1 MDCGSIHD
9 ILLRFRYNVMKT
21 HLLHKQN
28 FSMPSLQAKIFV
40 PEFAESKSAEQR
52 ELSISS
58 FSSLAKIAVSSK
70 SNNWCLPKSFVT
82 L

>member
-21 HLLHKQN
+21 HLLYKQN
-28 FSMPSLQAKIFV
+28 FSVPSLQAKIFV
-40 PEFAESKSAEQR
+40 PEFAEIKSAEQK

-58 FSSLAKIAVSSK
+58 LAEFAVSSK